1 MDIKSPFKPK
11 NMGYNHTQKKKI
23 QSIIEEGESKIK
35 QIHKRILKNEI
46 RLESMEPHS
55 DYEYRDLL
63 RETNEVEKDHEKDL
77 QFFIDLLGKY
87 EITLR

>member
-1 MDIKSPFKPK
+1 MGIKSPFKPK
-11 NMGYNHTQKKKI
+11 NADYNQIQKNKI
-23 QSIIEEGESKIK
+23 QSIIEDGEAKIK
-35 QIHKRILKNEI
+35 QIHKRILENEI
-46 RLESMEPHS
+46 KLESMEPHS

-87 EITLR
+87 KIILR

>member
-1 MDIKSPFKPK
+1 MNIKSPFKPK
-11 NMGYNHTQKKKI
+11 SINHNHIQKKKI
-23 QSIIEEGESKIK
+23 QSIIEDGESKIK
-35 QIHKRILKNEI
+35 QIHKRILENEI
-46 RLESMEPHS
+46 KLESMEPHS

-87 EITLR
+87 EIR